1 MSGHGREVDV
11 SGQRKKVILL
21 CILLVAGGG
30 WVTLASRYGG
40 QRAEAAVQSTDP
52 NAPFLSDPNRFSP
65 ADTSLGKGELFLRM
79 MLSVGIII
87 GLGVAA
93 VYASKRIL
101 PKVANAP
108 GKEIHIRE
116 TAYLGPRKAL
126 HLVEIGSHKLLI
138 GSTEQSITTLAHVTD
153 EWLDISRQEID
164 DSVKM

>member
-1 MSGHGREVDV
+1 VNGHGREVDV
-11 SGQRKKVILL
+11 SGQGKKIILL

-30 WVTLASRYGG
+30 WVSLASRHSG
-40 QRAEAAVQSTDP
+40 QRAQAAVQGADP
-52 NAPFLSDPNRFSP
+52 NASFLSDSNEFSP
-65 ADTSLGKGELFLRM
+65 ADTGLGRGDLFLRM

-116 TAYLGPRKAL
+116 TAYLGHRKAL

-138 GSTEQSITTLAHVTD
+138 SSTEQSITTLAHVTD

-164 DSVKM
+164 DSVKL

>member
-1 MSGHGREVDV
+1 M
-11 SGQRKKVILL
+11 SGQRKKIILL
-21 CILLVAGGG
+21 CIVLVMGGG
-30 WVTLASRYGG
+30 WVTLASRHGG
-40 QRAEAAVQSTDP
+40 QRAQAAMQSADP
-52 NAPFLSDPNRFSP
+52 NASFLSDPNRFSP
-65 ADTSLGKGELFLRM
+65 ADSGLGKGELFLRM
-79 MLSVGIII
+79 MLSVGVII

-93 VYASKRIL
+93 VYASKKVL

-126 HLVEIGSHKLLI
+126 HLVEIGSHRLLI